1 MQLKIWHDFQI
12 KSLITILAICF
23 FQCLSSNVAFG
34 FGCSYVARYEEQA
47 IGAQWDNIAK
57 TPIVDDDYSL
67 LNCIYMM
74 FLDAIIYG
82 LLTWYIE
89 AVFPG
94 R

>member
-1 MQLKIWHDFQI
+1 MFIKDFSKCPQYYVMLEI
-12 KSLITILAICF
+12 KDNTLVSHLLSLV
-23 FQCLSSNVAFG
+23 QM
-34 FGCSYVARYEEQA
+34 
-47 IGAQWDNIAK
+47 K
-57 TPIVDDDYSL
+57 DDYSL